1 MADVELKPCPFCGGE
16 AKIDN
21 WTDYIDGNKSHNFR
35 FFGVVCNNHEE
46 AICMVATNEVSAIA
60 AWNTRK
66 DAQ

>member
-16 AKIDN
+16 AV
-21 WTDYIDGNKSHNFR
+21 TAAEG
-35 FFGVVCNNHEE
+35 FGYFSAHCRRCLVVMPAKASREE
-46 AICMVATNEVSAIA
+46 IAA